1 MNPRLLPLAALIAVA
16 ACSFTNKD
24 DAPTIKSLTARAI
37 PVERGAAIEGGRQKA
52 IAGYRDFVNTAPG
65 HEHRPEAMRRLG
77 DLQLE
82 SAEERQL
89 AGADAPARESAGKP
103 AAPDAAPDK
112 ADYRQAIQWYQD
124 LLRAYPNYAG
134 NDRVLYQ
141 LAKAYEQDGDLP
153 RSLQVLDRLVADY
166 PATAYR
172 DEAQFRRG
180 ELLFT
185 LRSYAASQQAYE
197 SIIRQGQDS
206 PFQERALYMHGW
218 SLFKQLRYDPALQSF
233 FAVLDRK
240 LVGRLDSASPGEL
253 GSLSRADRELV
264 EDTFRVVSLS
274 LSNLRGAESIPDYF
288 TVTARRDYEF
298 LVYRQLGDLYFK
310 QERIKDAADTYSA
323 FGRRHPTHPQ
333 APLLQ
338 ARVIE
343 AYQQA
348 GFASLALDAKKEFA
362 TRYGI
367 HSDFRKVSSSADY
380 ERVLPLLKSNLQDLA
395 RHYHA
400 GAQKTKAPGDY
411 QEAARWYR
419 AFLEAFPS
427 DPQAPAMN
435 FLLAEM
441 LFEDKRYADAAVEY
455 EKTAYDYPRHG
466 KSADAGYAALLA
478 YHEQEKRVD
487 AGDKPAWERRAL
499 ESALRFADANAAD
512 ARMPAVLT
520 NVAERSYALH
530 APSRAAAVAQ
540 RVLALKP
547 EPSPS
552 LRRTA
557 WTVLAHTEFEKG
569 AFDRAETDYQQ
580 ALALAPEKD
589 AGRGA
594 LVERLAAA
602 VYKQGEQSRSAGRL
616 PEAAAHFLR
625 VGKVA
630 PQSPIRANAEYDAAA
645 AYIAMKNWPSAAQ
658 VLENFRRAYPGHP
671 LQADVSSKL
680 AVAYLEQGKWSHAA
694 VEFEAL
700 ASNKNK
706 DAQLRR
712 EALWQAAELHEK
724 SGNDRFAQAT
734 YERYVAQFPG
744 PLEPAI
750 EARHRLAGLSRKQG
764 QSRAQQ
770 QWLDELVKT
779 ERNGGSERT
788 DRTRTL
794 AANAAMTLAEPYY
807 EAYRQVR
814 LKEPLKKSLKNKKAK
829 MQLALKAYEAA
840 AEYGVAEAA
849 TASTYRVAEIYRDF
863 SRELL
868 ASQRPK
874 GLSADELEQ
883 YNVMLEEQAYPFE
896 EKAIE
901 LHEVNVRRIADRVYD
916 RWVRGS
922 IDALGKLRPVRYA
935 KVEKSEVIIN
945 ALR

>member
-1 MNPRLLPLAALIAVA
+1 MNPRLLLLAVLSVLA
-16 ACSFTNKD
+16 ACSFTRKD
-24 DAPTIKSLTARAI
+24 DAPTIKSLEGRVVPI
-37 PVERGAAIEGGRQKA
+37 ERGAAIEGGKQKA
-52 IAGYRDFVNTAPG
+52 IAGYRAFLNTAPS
-65 HEHRPEAMRRLG
+65 HELRPEAMRRLG
-77 DLQLE
+77 DLQME
-82 SAEERQL
+82 SADEQQL
-89 AGADAPARESAGKP
+89 AGTDTP
-103 AAPDAAPDK
+103 AAEPGIKPIAPDGAPSA
-112 ADYRQAIQWYQD
+112 ADYRNAIKWYQD
-124 LLRAYPNYAG
+124 LLRAYPNYTG

-141 LAKAYEQDGDLP
+141 LAKAHEQGGDLP
-153 RSLQVLDRLVADY
+153 QSLRVLDQLVAAY
-166 PATAYR
+166 PHTAYR

-185 LRSYAASQQAYE
+185 LRSYEASQQAYE
-197 SIIRQGQDS
+197 SIVRQGEVS
-206 PFQERALYMHGW
+206 PFYERALYMHGW
-218 SLFKQLRYDPALQSF
+218 SLFKQLRHDAALNSF
-233 FAVLDRK
+233 FGVLDRK
-240 LVGRLDSASPGEL
+240 LAGRIGGASLNEL
-253 GSLSRADRELV
+253 ASLSRADRELV

-288 TVTARRDYEF
+288 AAAGRRDYEF
-298 LVYRQLGDLYFK
+298 LVYQQLGDLYFK

-323 FGRRHPTHPQ
+323 FGRRYPTHPQ

-338 ARVIE
+338 AKVIE

-348 GFASLALDAKKEFA
+348 GFASLALEAKKEFA

-367 HSDFRKVSSSADY
+367 HSDFRKVSSSAAY
-380 ERVLPLLKSNLQDLA
+380 GRVLPLLKSNQEDLA

-400 GAQKTKAPGDY
+400 SAQKTKASSDY

-455 EKTAYDYPRHG
+455 EKTAYDYPRHN

-478 YHEQEKRVD
+478 YSEQEKRLG
-487 AGDKPAWERRAL
+487 AGDKSGWQQRAL

-512 ARMPAVLT
+512 ARAPVVLT
-520 NVAERSYALH
+520 NAAERLYALH
-530 APSRAAAVAQ
+530 APSRAASVAQ

-547 EPSPS
+547 EPSPA

-557 WTVLAHTEFEKG
+557 WTVVAHTEFEKG
-569 AFDRAETDYQQ
+569 AFDRAETGYQQ
-580 ALALAPEKD
+580 ALALAPAKD

-602 VYKQGEQSRSAGRL
+602 VYKQGEQSRAAGKL
-616 PEAAAHFLR
+616 PEATAHFLR
-625 VGKVA
+625 VAKVA
-630 PQSPIRANAEYDAAA
+630 PDSPIRANAEYDAAA
-645 AYIAMKNWPSAAQ
+645 AYVAMKNWPSAIQ
-658 VLENFRRAYPGHP
+658 TLENFRHAHPGHP
-671 LQADVSSKL
+671 LQAEVSNKL
-680 AVAYLEQGKWSHAA
+680 AVAYLEHGQWSKAA
-694 VEFEAL
+694 GEFESL
-700 ASNKNK
+700 ASNQNK
-706 DAQLRR
+706 DAQVRR
-712 EALWQAAELHEK
+712 EATWQAAELYEK
-724 SGNDRFAQAT
+724 ADNPQRALGA
-734 YERYVAQFPG
+734 YERYVRQFAR

-750 EARHRLAGLSRKQG
+750 EARDRLARLSRKLG
-764 QSRAQQ
+764 QSRSQKV
-770 QWLDELVKT
+770 WLDDLVKA
-779 ERNGGSERT
+779 ERDGGRERT

-794 AANAAMTLAEPYY
+794 AATAVMTLAEPYY

-829 MQLALKAYEAA
+829 MQLALKTYGAA
-840 AEYGVAEAA
+840 AEYGVAEVA
-849 TASTYRVAEIYRDF
+849 TASTYHIAEIYRDF

-874 GLSADELEQ
+874 GLSAEETEQ
-883 YNVMLEEQAYPFE
+883 YVVMLEEQAYPFE

-901 LHEVNVRRIADRVYD
+901 LHEVNVRRIASRVYD
-916 RWVRGS
+916 QWVRRS

>member
-1 MNPRLLPLAALIAVA
+1 MNLRLLPLAALIVVT
-16 ACSFTNKD
+16 ACSFTRKD
-24 DAPTIKSLTARAI
+24 DAPTIKSLEGRVVPI
-37 PVERGAAIEGGRQKA
+37 ERGAAVEGGKQKA
-52 IAGYRDFVNTAPG
+52 IAGYRAFLNTAPN
-65 HEHRPEAMRRLG
+65 HELRPEAMRRLG
-77 DLQLE
+77 DLQME
-82 SAEERQL
+82 SADERQL
-89 AGADAPARESAGKP
+89 AGTDTPAPEPGIKP
-103 AAPDAAPDK
+103 KAPDGAPSA
-112 ADYRQAIQWYQD
+112 ADYRNAIKWYQD

-141 LAKAYEQDGDLP
+141 LAKAHEQGGDLP
-153 RSLQVLDRLVADY
+153 QSLRVLDQLVTAY
-166 PATAYR
+166 PNTAYR

-185 LRSYAASQQAYE
+185 LQSYEASQLAYE
-197 SIIRQGQDS
+197 SIVQQGTGS
-206 PFQERALYMHGW
+206 PFYERALYMHGW
-218 SLFKQLRYDPALQSF
+218 SLFKQLRYDAALNSF
-233 FAVLDRK
+233 FGVLDRK
-240 LVGRLDSASPGEL
+240 LVGRVGST
-253 GSLSRADRELV
+253 SLSDLASLNRADRELV

-274 LSNLRGAESIPDYF
+274 LSNLNGAESIPDYF
-288 TVTARRDYEF
+288 TAAGRRDYEF
-298 LVYRQLGDLYFK
+298 LVYQQLGDLYFK

-323 FGRRHPTHPQ
+323 FGRRYPTHPQ

-338 ARVIE
+338 AKVIE

-367 HSDFRKVSSSADY
+367 HSDFRKVSSSAAY
-380 ERVLPLLKSNLQDLA
+380 ERVLPLLKSNQEDLA

-400 GAQKTKAPGDY
+400 SAQKTKASSDY

-455 EKTAYDYPRHG
+455 EKTAYEYPRHN

-478 YHEQEKRVD
+478 YNEQEKRLN
-487 AGDKPAWERRAL
+487 AGDRPGWQQRAL
-499 ESALRFADANAAD
+499 ESALRFADANASD
-512 ARMPAVLT
+512 TRTPVVLT
-520 NVAERSYALH
+520 NAAERLYALH
-530 APSRAAAVAQ
+530 APSRAASVAQ

-547 EPSPS
+547 EPSPA

-557 WTVLAHTEFEKG
+557 WTVVAHTEFEKG
-569 AFDRAETDYQQ
+569 AFDRAETGYQK
-580 ALALAPEKD
+580 ALTLTPEKD

-602 VYKQGEQSRSAGRL
+602 VYKQGEQSRSAGKL
-616 PEAAAHFLR
+616 QEATAHFLR

-630 PQSPIRANAEYDAAA
+630 PDSPIRANAEYDAAA
-645 AYIAMKNWPSAAQ
+645 AYVAMKNWPSAIQ
-658 VLENFRRAYPGHP
+658 TLENFRHAYPGHP
-671 LQADVSSKL
+671 LQAEVSNKL
-680 AVAYLEQGKWSHAA
+680 AVAYLEHGQWSKAA
-694 VEFEAL
+694 GEFELL
-700 ASNKNK
+700 ASNQNK
-706 DAQLRR
+706 DAQVRR
-712 EALWQAAELHEK
+712 EATWQAAELYVK
-724 SGNDRFAQAT
+724 AGNDQRALGA
-734 YERYVAQFPG
+734 YERYVRQFAR

-750 EARHRLAGLSRKQG
+750 EARDRLAKLSLKFG
-764 QSRAQQ
+764 QSRSQQ
-770 QWLDELVKT
+770 AWLEDLVKA
-779 ERNGGSERT
+779 ERDGGGERT

-794 AANAAMTLAEPYY
+794 AATAAMTLAEPYDQ
-807 EAYRQVR
+807 AYRQVR

-829 MQLALKAYEAA
+829 MQLALKAYGAA
-840 AEYGVAEAA
+840 AEYGVAEVA
-849 TASTYRVAEIYRDF
+849 TASTYHIAEIYRDF

-874 GLSADELEQ
+874 GLSAEETEQ
-883 YNVMLEEQAYPFE
+883 YVVMLEEQAYPFE

-901 LHEVNVRRIADRVYD
+901 LHEVNVRRIADHVYD
-916 RWVRGS
+916 QWVRRS

-935 KVEKSEVIIN
+935 KVEKSEVTIN

>member
-1 MNPRLLPLAALIAVA
+1 MNPRHFLLVALSVLA
-16 ACSFTNKD
+16 ACSFTRKD
-24 DAPTIKSLTARAI
+24 QTPTIKSLEGRVVPI
-37 PVERGAAIEGGRQKA
+37 ERGAAVEGGKQKA
-52 IAGYRDFVNTAPG
+52 IAGYRAFLNTAPD
-65 HEHRPEAMRRLG
+65 HELRPEAMRRLG
-77 DLQLE
+77 DLQME
-82 SAEERQL
+82 SADEQQL
-89 AGADAPARESAGKP
+89 AGTDTPAPQPGIKPTAPGGAPSA
-103 AAPDAAPDK
+103 
-112 ADYRQAIQWYQD
+112 ADYRNAIKWYQD

-134 NDRVLYQ
+134 NDRVMYQ
-141 LAKAYEQDGDLP
+141 LAKAYEQGGDLP
-153 RSLQVLDRLVADY
+153 QSLRVLDQLVATY
-166 PATAYR
+166 PHTAYR

-185 LRSYAASQQAYE
+185 LRSYEASQQAYE
-197 SIIRQGQDS
+197 SIVRQGEVS
-206 PFQERALYMHGW
+206 PFYERALYMHGW
-218 SLFKQLRYDPALQSF
+218 SLFKQLRYDAALNSF
-233 FAVLDRK
+233 FGVLDRK
-240 LVGRLDSASPGEL
+240 LIGRIG
-253 GSLSRADRELV
+253 GTSLSDLASLNRTDRELV

-274 LSNLRGAESIPDYF
+274 LSNLHGAESIPDYF
-288 TVTARRDYEF
+288 AAAGRRDYEF
-298 LVYRQLGDLYFK
+298 LVYQQLGDLYFK

-323 FGRRHPTHPQ
+323 FGRRYPTHPQ

-338 ARVIE
+338 AKVIE

-367 HSDFRKVSSSADY
+367 HSDFRKVSSSTAY
-380 ERVLPLLKSNLQDLA
+380 ERVLPLLKSNQEDLA

-400 GAQKTKAPGDY
+400 SAQKTKSSSDY

-455 EKTAYDYPRHG
+455 EKTAYDYPRHS

-478 YHEQEKRVD
+478 YTEQEKRLN
-487 AGDKPAWERRAL
+487 AGDRPGWQQRAL
-499 ESALRFADANAAD
+499 ESSLRFADANASD
-512 ARMPAVLT
+512 ARAPVVLT
-520 NVAERSYALH
+520 NTAERLYALH
-530 APSRAAAVAQ
+530 APARAASVAQ

-547 EPSPS
+547 EPSPA

-557 WTVLAHTEFEKG
+557 WTVVAHTEFEKG
-569 AFDRAETDYQQ
+569 AFDRAETGYQQ
-580 ALALAPEKD
+580 ALTLTPEKD

-602 VYKQGEQSRSAGRL
+602 VYKQGEQSRSAGKL
-616 PEAAAHFLR
+616 PEATAHFLR

-630 PQSPIRANAEYDAAA
+630 PDSPIRANAEYDAAA
-645 AYIAMKNWPSAAQ
+645 VYVAMKNWPSAIQ
-658 VLENFRRAYPGHP
+658 ILENFRRVHPGHP
-671 LQADVSSKL
+671 LQAEVSNKL
-680 AVAYLEQGKWSHAA
+680 AVAYLEHGQWFKAA
-694 VEFEAL
+694 GEFESL
-700 ASNKNK
+700 ASNQNK
-706 DAQLRR
+706 DVQVRR
-712 EALWQAAELHEK
+712 EATWQAAELYEK
-724 SGNDRFAQAT
+724 AGNDQRALGA
-734 YERYVAQFPG
+734 YERYVRQFAR

-750 EARHRLAGLSRKQG
+750 EAHDRLARLSLKLG
-764 QSRAQQ
+764 QSRSQQ
-770 QWLDELVKT
+770 VWLEDLVKA
-779 ERNGGSERT
+779 ERDGGGERT

-794 AANAAMTLAEPYY
+794 AATAAMTLAEPYDQ
-807 EAYRQVR
+807 AYRQVR

-829 MQLALKAYEAA
+829 MQLALKAYGAA
-840 AEYGVAEAA
+840 EEYGVAEVA
-849 TASTYRVAEIYRDF
+849 TASTYHIAEIYRDF

-883 YNVMLEEQAYPFE
+883 YVVMLEEQAYPFE

-901 LHEVNVRRIADRVYD
+901 LHEVNVRRIASHVYD
-916 RWVRGS
+916 QWVRRS

-935 KVEKSEVIIN
+935 KVERSEVIID

>member
-1 MNPRLLPLAALIAVA
+1 MNPRLLLLAALSVSA
-16 ACSFTNKD
+16 ACSFTRKD
-24 DAPTIKSLTARAI
+24 DAPTIKSLEGRVVPI
-37 PVERGAAIEGGRQKA
+37 ERSAVVEGGKQKA
-52 IAGYRDFVNTAPG
+52 MAGYRAFLNTAPN
-65 HEHRPEAMRRLG
+65 HELRAEAMRRLG
-77 DLQLE
+77 DLQME
-82 SAEERQL
+82 SADEQQL
-89 AGADAPARESAGKP
+89 AGTDTPAPGPGIKST
-103 AAPDAAPDK
+103 APDGALST
-112 ADYRQAIQWYQD
+112 ADYHNAIKWYQD

-141 LAKAYEQDGDLP
+141 LAKAHEQGGDLP
-153 RSLQVLDRLVADY
+153 QSLRVLDQLVTAY
-166 PATAYR
+166 PNTAYR

-185 LRSYAASQQAYE
+185 LRSYEASQQAYE
-197 SIIRQGQDS
+197 SIVRQGEAS
-206 PFQERALYMHGW
+206 PFYERALYMHGW
-218 SLFKQLRYDPALQSF
+218 SLFKQLRYDAALNSF
-233 FAVLDRK
+233 FGVLDRK
-240 LVGRLDSASPGEL
+240 LVGRIGGA
-253 GSLSRADRELV
+253 SLSELASLNRADRELV

-274 LSNLRGAESIPDYF
+274 LSNLHGAESIPGYF
-288 TVTARRDYEF
+288 TSAGRRDYEF
-298 LVYRQLGDLYFK
+298 LVYQQLGDLYFK

-323 FGRRHPTHPQ
+323 FGRRYPTHPQ

-338 ARVIE
+338 AKVIE

-348 GFASLALDAKKEFA
+348 GFASLALEAKAEFA

-367 HSDFRKVSSSADY
+367 HSDFRKVSSSAAY
-380 ERVLPLLKSNLQDLA
+380 ERVLPLLKSNQQDLA

-400 GAQKTKAPGDY
+400 SAQKTKASSDY

-455 EKTAYDYPRHG
+455 EKTAYDYPRHN
-466 KSADAGYAALLA
+466 KSADAGYAALLS
-478 YHEQEKRVD
+478 YTEQEKRLG
-487 AGDKPAWERRAL
+487 AGDRPGWQQRAL
-499 ESALRFADANAAD
+499 ESALRFADANASD
-512 ARMPAVLT
+512 ARAPVVLT
-520 NVAERSYALH
+520 NAAERLYALH
-530 APSRAAAVAQ
+530 APARAASVAQ

-547 EPSPS
+547 EPSPA

-557 WTVLAHTEFEKG
+557 WTVVAHTEFEKG
-569 AFDRAETDYQQ
+569 AFDRAETGYQQ
-580 ALALAPEKD
+580 ALTLTPAKE

-602 VYKQGEQSRSAGRL
+602 VYKQGEQSRSAGKL

-630 PQSPIRANAEYDAAA
+630 PDSPIRANAEYDAAA
-645 AYIAMKNWPSAAQ
+645 AYVAMKNWPSAIQ
-658 VLENFRRAYPGHP
+658 TLENFRHAYPGHP
-671 LQADVSSKL
+671 LQAEVSNKL
-680 AVAYLEQGKWSHAA
+680 AVAYLEHGQWSKAA
-694 VEFEAL
+694 GEFESL
-700 ASNKNK
+700 ASNQNK
-706 DAQLRR
+706 DAQVRR
-712 EALWQAAELHEK
+712 EATWQAAELYEK
-724 SGNDRFAQAT
+724 AGNDQRALGA
-734 YERYVAQFPG
+734 YERYVRQFAH

-750 EARHRLAGLSRKQG
+750 EARDRLAKLSLKLG
-764 QSRAQQ
+764 QSRSQQ
-770 QWLDELVKT
+770 AWLDDLVKA
-779 ERNGGSERT
+779 ERDGGRERT

-794 AANAAMTLAEPYY
+794 AATAAMTLAEPYY

-829 MQLALKAYEAA
+829 MQLALKAYGAA
-840 AEYGVAEAA
+840 AEYDVAEVA
-849 TASTYRVAEIYRDF
+849 TASTYHIAEIYRDF

-874 GLSADELEQ
+874 GLSAEELEQ
-883 YNVMLEEQAYPFE
+883 YVVMLEEQAYPFE

-901 LHEVNVRRIADRVYD
+901 LHEVNVRRIASRVYD
-916 RWVRGS
+916 QWVRRS